1 MLRVLL
7 LRHAKSDRP
16 AGVIDLDRPLNPRGR
31 RNAPLMAGYLVT
43 ENLRPDHV
51 AVSPARRTRETW
63 EPVQAALGAPDA
75 TIVPDIYEAPD
86 SALLKVVRA
95 TPDSARCLLVVGHNP
110 GLQDVAL
117 RLVGSGPAAARDRL
131 AEGFPTGALA
141 VLDFDVE
148 TWAKVRAGA
157 GRLER
162 FVAPRDLD
170 ADEAA

>member
-16 AGVIDLDRPLNPRGR
+16 AGIADLDRPLSPRGR
-31 RNAPLMAGYLVT
+31 RNAPLMAAYLAT

-51 AVSPARRTRETW
+51 AVSPAKRTRETW
-63 EPVQAALGAPDA
+63 EPIHAALSGPEA
-75 TIVPDIYEAPD
+75 TFVPEIYEAPD
-86 SALLKVVRA
+86 AALLKVIRA
-95 TPDSARCLLVVGHNP
+95 TPGAARCLLMVGHNP
-110 GLQDVAL
+110 GFQDVAL
-117 RLVGSGPAAARDRL
+117 RLVESGPRAARGRL

-148 TWAKVRAGA
+148 TWDEIRAGS

-170 ADEAA
+170 AEEAA

>member
-16 AGVIDLDRPLNPRGR
+16 AGVRDLDRPLNPRGR
-31 RNAPLMAGYLVT
+31 RNAPLMARYLVA
-43 ENLRPDHV
+43 ENLRPDHA

-63 EPVQAALGAPDA
+63 EPVQAALDGLEA
-75 TIVPDIYEAPD
+75 TLVPEIYEAPD
-86 SALLKVVRA
+86 SALLKVIRA
-95 TPDSARCLLVVGHNP
+95 TPDAARCLLMIGHNP

-117 RLVGSGPAAARDRL
+117 RLVGSGSQPARDRL
-131 AEGFPTGALA
+131 AEGFPTGGLA

-148 TWAKVRAGA
+148 SWDRVRAGA

-162 FVAPRDLD
+162 FVAPRDLEAED
-170 ADEAA
+170 AA

>member
-16 AGVIDLDRPLNPRGR
+16 AGAADLDRPLNPRGR
-31 RNAPLMAGYLVT
+31 RTAPLMAGYLAA

-51 AVSPARRTRETW
+51 AVSPAKRTRETW
-63 EPVQAALGAPDA
+63 EPIHTALGGPEA
-75 TIVPDIYEAPD
+75 TIVPEIYEAPD
-86 SALLKVVRA
+86 AALLAVIRA
-95 TPDSARCLLVVGHNP
+95 TPATARGLLMVGHNP
-110 GLQDVAL
+110 GFQDVAL
-117 RLVGSGPAAARDRL
+117 RLVGSGSRAARDRL
-131 AEGFPTGALA
+131 ADGFPTGALA

-148 TWAKVRAGA
+148 TWDKIRAGS

-170 ADEAA
+170 AEEAA